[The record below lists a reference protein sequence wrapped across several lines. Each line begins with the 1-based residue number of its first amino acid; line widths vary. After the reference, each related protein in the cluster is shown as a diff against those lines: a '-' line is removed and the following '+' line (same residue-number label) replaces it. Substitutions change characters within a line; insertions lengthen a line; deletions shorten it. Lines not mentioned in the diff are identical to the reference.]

1 MKRLT
6 VYGDERSL
14 RYAFNLV
21 ITKGACSAN
30 PAVLK
35 FARFA
40 HMAGSEVYG
49 GERGRST
56 LPVQRMNVGPLKSQ
70 TNYDTFSFTF
80 EEMEAF
86 VGFLKENGASCRI
99 RTYGTA
105 NDFPELEID
114 FDDALLD
121 KKGLTA
127 QFPPISID

>member
-21 ITKGACSAN
+21 TPKGACSAN
-30 PAVLK
+30 PAVERLS
-35 FARFA
+35 RYA
-40 HMAGSEVYG
+40 HMSGSEVYG
-49 GERGRST
+49 GERGRAT

-70 TNYDTFSFTF
+70 TNYDAFSFTY

-86 VGFLKENGASCRI
+86 KAFLEENGAVCRV

-114 FDDALLD
+114 FSDALLD
-121 KKGLTA
+121 TKGLTA
-127 QFPPISID
+127 SFAPIRLD